1 MSRKYLCPQ
10 EGSVLEILGER
21 EISRAKRF
29 LKEIMNQNW
38 NFQGDV
44 AVGEVGRVGG
54 GWFKPKIPLWE
65 GYELFSRTTKSIRT
79 GYLLNVKL
87 VFVVFNKL

>member
-29 LKEIMNQNW
+29 LKEIMNQNG

-44 AVGEVGRVGG
+44 PVGEVGRVGG
-54 GWFKPKIPLWE
+54 VGGSNQKSLYGRGTNYFPEQQSQL
-65 GYELFSRTTKSIRT
+65 ELGTC
-79 GYLLNVKL
+79 
-87 VFVVFNKL
+87 